1 MYKIIKNIN
10 LTKDIY
16 LMQVEAENVCH
27 HALPGEFVI
36 VMAHETSERIPLTI
50 VAYDSKTVTLVY
62 QIVGFSTL
70 ELSRLSD
77 NLFSIVGPLGNKSIY
92 VDNFDYIKNKRILF
106 VGGGVGIAPILPQ
119 VKYMYEHNI
128 KSDIIYGAKS
138 KSYIIFEDELN
149 KYVSKLYI
157 TTDDGTY
164 GSKGLVTDIL
174 SNIIDD
180 YDLIITI
187 GPVIM
192 MKYVTEIA
200 IKHDKEV
207 IVSMNPIMVDG
218 SGMCGACRLLVDG
231 TVKFAC
237 IDGPE
242 FDGSKV
248 DFDAAI
254 KRMSIYKTEEG
265 RAYLR
270 EIEGSTHEGG
280 CMDGR

>member
-1 MYKIIKNIN
+1 
-10 LTKDIY
+10 
-16 LMQVEAENVCH
+16 MQVEAENVCH

-50 VAYDSKTVTLVY
+50 VSYDSKTVTLVY

-70 ELSRLSD
+70 ELSKLSD

-92 VDNFDYIKNKRILF
+92 VDNLDYIKNKRILF

-128 KSDIIYGAKS
+128 QSDIIYGAKS
-138 KSYIIFEDELN
+138 KSYIILEDELN

-231 TVKFAC
+231 SVKFAC

>member
-1 MYKIIKNIN
+1 
-10 LTKDIY
+10 
-16 LMQVEAENVCH
+16 MQVEAENVCH